1 MRVDT
6 GIADEEHWAQIQIY
20 DKSSHNLNSQS
31 FLGPNDYNH
40 DDEMI
45 IKTICVRWGKAFVE
59 KRTNRPISCPP
70 ARLVWP

>member
-45 IKTICVRWGKAFVE
+45 IKTQSELDGA
-59 KRTNRPISCPP
+59 KR
-70 ARLVWP
+70 LWKKDK